1 MYKILIV
8 DDEPLVQVG
17 IKSMLNCQ
25 SLGLEICGVAANGE
39 AALEIIESD
48 SPDIVICDIKMPI
61 MSGLELIKICCERY
75 GFRKPVFIFLTS
87 YEEFAMAKE
96 ALTYQASDYLIKL
109 ELTPMFLM
117 TQ

>member
-1 MYKILIV
+1 MYKVLIV

-25 SLGLEICGVAANGE
+25 ALGLEICGVAANGE
-39 AALEIIESD
+39 AALGIIEAS

-75 GFRKPVFIFLTS
+75 GCHKPVFIFLTS
-87 YEEFAMAKE
+87 YEEFSMAKE
-96 ALTYQASDYLIKL
+96 ALTYQASDYLVKL
-109 ELTPMFLM
+109 
-117 TQ
+117 